1 MAWQD
6 SALSLLG
13 VVFGGGIAAAAG
25 SRATRRS
32 KTAPALRALAAMHT
46 LRLAAGKSSRIPD
59 EDELRTS
66 RARLLVGG
74 APWVVVEM
82 FERATLAS
90 MVATWHLTHAR
101 ADREAAEQSVYAGS
115 ILHPSR
121 FALRPIL
128 QLAETLEQVLA
139 EELERPLVS
148 AVLSPVRRL
157 QLRWAVRRVA
167 EVNEVTMF
175 PPYADMAKQSAWDQT
190 VVRHLAGLLVWPRR
204 RLRATGGEKPFPIGA
219 GFYPD
224 PWPRDKPSTRAHLR
238 WAERRRHALNLK

>member
-1 MAWQD
+1 
-6 SALSLLG
+6 
-13 VVFGGGIAAAAG
+13 
-25 SRATRRS
+25 
-32 KTAPALRALAAMHT
+32 
-46 LRLAAGKSSRIPD
+46 
-59 EDELRTS
+59 
-66 RARLLVGG
+66 
-74 APWVVVEM
+74 VVVEM

-157 QLRWAVRRVA
+157 QLRWSVRRVA

-190 VVRHLAGLLVWPRR
+190 VVRHLSGLLVWPRR
-204 RLRATGGEKPFPIGA
+204 RLRATGGERPFPIGA

-238 WAERRRHALNLK
+238 WVERRRHALNVK